1 MSAKRRRGAGR
12 TGGPK
17 PAPESV
23 PEAAGAEAVVP
34 EAAGAFAVRPAN
46 AADLAGIIALDQ
58 RVTGLAK
65 RDYWHDLF
73 GRYQGREGRFLL
85 VADAGGG
92 SAGEGVGAAGGGG
105 SAGEGGPLIV
115 GFISGEV
122 RAWEFGSPPCGWVFS
137 INVVPGQREHGVG
150 TALMDA
156 ICERFRAAGANS
168 VRTMLL
174 RRDTLNLAFFR
185 SQGMIAGE
193 YVQLEKILSA
203 G

>member
-17 PAPESV
+17 PAAESV
-23 PEAAGAEAVVP
+23 PEAAVP

-85 VADAGGG
+85 VADAGGD
-92 SAGEGVGAAGGGG
+92 GGGA
-105 SAGEGGPLIV
+105 AGEGGPLIV

-122 RAWEFGSPPCGWVFS
+122 RAWEFGSPPCGWVIALS
-137 INVVPGQREHGVG
+137 VDPEARLGGVG
-150 TALMDA
+150 SALIAA
-156 ICERFRAAGANS
+156 ISRDFRAAG
-168 VRTMLL
+168 VGRMRTMLSRGNHL
-174 RRDTLNLAFFR
+174 LMSFFR
-185 SQGMIAGE
+185 SHGMMAGP
-193 YVQLEKILSA
+193 YIQLEMEL